1 MTLSNFFLFAEMGK
15 FPRRLDKKT
24 AAPAGQEKG
33 GPQHAPTGKAKAS
46 SQAAEVAAKEKSTE
60 AATKVAPP
68 GEGDKQG
75 KKRRERKAI
84 EVDAEDVVDVEAE
97 KSPGKLC
104 FLLR

>member
-1 MTLSNFFLFAEMGK
+1 MGK
-15 FPRRLDKKT
+15 FPRSFGKKA

-33 GPQHAPTGKAKAS
+33 DPQHASKGKAKAS
-46 SQAAEVAAKEKSTE
+46 SQATEVAAKEKSVE
-60 AATKVAPP
+60 VATKVGPQ